1 MEASKVKIVYVVS
14 ERSGK
19 HFWNRIGIAFLNR
32 DGSINVK
39 LDAVPIPASAR
50 TPMTPAAAL
59 NAHGAQAG
67 LGAVGERRDRS
78 VRPLAGAESVPPPSR
93 SSAVDERADVGAGPG
108 GS

>member
-39 LDAVPIPASAR
+39 LDAVPVTGEMHIRDYVPKEESHGYSSGRELESSSRELEVNAERDNGTAS
-50 TPMTPAAAL
+50 PF
-59 NAHGAQAG
+59 AG
-67 LGAVGERRDRS
+67 L
-78 VRPLAGAESVPPPSR
+78 
-93 SSAVDERADVGAGPG
+93 
-108 GS
+108 

>member
-39 LDAVPIPASAR
+39 LDAVPVTGEMHIRDYVPKEDSHGYSNGRELESSTREIEVSADRDNGTASAY
-50 TPMTPAAAL
+50 P
-59 NAHGAQAG
+59 G
-67 LGAVGERRDRS
+67 L
-78 VRPLAGAESVPPPSR
+78 
-93 SSAVDERADVGAGPG
+93 
-108 GS
+108 